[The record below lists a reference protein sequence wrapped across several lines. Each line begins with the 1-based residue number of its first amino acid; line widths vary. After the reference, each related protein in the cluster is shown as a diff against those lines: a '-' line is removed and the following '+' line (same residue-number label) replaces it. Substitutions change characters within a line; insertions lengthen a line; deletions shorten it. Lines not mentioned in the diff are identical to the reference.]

1 MLYQEDRRIEEQS
14 GVEIG
19 LSGIVKHF
27 GQAAALRDVSLSVR
41 SGELMALLGPSGS
54 GKTTLLRVIAGLEIA
69 DAGSVQFEGRD
80 ATHLPVQQRRVGFV
94 FQHYALFR
102 HLSVF
107 DNVAYGLRARRRA
120 ERPSADAI
128 KSRVSELLELT
139 QLSGLERRF
148 PAQLSGGQR
157 QRVALARALAVD
169 PQVLLLDEPF
179 GALDAKVRKDLR
191 RWLREIHERSG
202 KTTVFVTHDQD
213 EALELADRVAILH
226 QGALQQVGTP
236 DDIYDRPANPFV
248 MSFVGETSRVPVQV
262 TDGRAWFAR
271 KPLDIEADGMRDGS
285 ADLFLRPSNVTI
297 DQDRRDGLTGIVKAV
312 RRSGETRRI
321 EVELSETADVV
332 EASLMPEHTVSVG
345 ATVSVRLQG
354 GRLFASDA

>member
-1 MLYQEDRRIEEQS
+1 
-14 GVEIG
+14 VEIG
-19 LSGIVKHF
+19 LSAITRRF
-27 GQAAALRDVSLSVR
+27 GETAALHDVSLTVR
-41 SGELMALLGPSGS
+41 AGELMALLGPSGS

-69 DAGSVQFEGRD
+69 DAGRVLFDGRET
-80 ATHLPVQQRRVGFV
+80 THLPVQRRRVGFV

-107 DNVAYGLRARRRA
+107 DNVAYGLRARPRG
-120 ERPSADAI
+120 ERPPAEAI
-128 KSRVSELLELT
+128 RARVRELLALT
-139 QLSGLERRF
+139 QLDGLERRF

-191 RWLREIHERSG
+191 RWLREIHNRSG

-236 DDIYDRPANPFV
+236 DEVYDRPANPFV
-248 MSFVGETSRVPVQV
+248 MAFVGETSRLPVRVERAGVWCAQ
-262 TDGRAWFAR
+262 TRIDIDPQDLPDGA
-271 KPLDIEADGMRDGS
+271 
-285 ADLFLRPSNVTI
+285 ADLYFRPSHVGL
-297 DQDRRDGLTGIVKAV
+297 DGDCGGGLHGHVRAV
-312 RRSGETRRI
+312 RRAGEARCL
-321 EVELSETADVV
+321 EVELDDAAGVV
-332 EASLMPEHTVSVG
+332 EANAAPDDAVAIGDAVSLHI
-345 ATVSVRLQG
+345 RR
-354 GRLFASDA
+354 GRLFRPGDPSPAPAA